1 MNYKAYYENQIGSG
15 LPVFAG
21 YANQRGHGLGGI
33 FRKLS
38 SFILPLLKTHAL
50 PFLKRGGEAIGNEVI
65 KTASNIATD
74 AISGKNL
81 EKSAKENFQEA
92 VNNLSQKAK
101 NVLQSGSGKK
111 IVKRKRSFD
120 SSFKKPKLK
129 YRRLKD
135 IFD

>member
-65 KTASNIATD
+65 KTASNITTD

-101 NVLQSGSGKK
+101 NVLQSGKK
-111 IVKRKRSFD
+111 IVKRKRFY